1 MADTLAALAPNTA
14 VAHPQHGFGQ
24 VVADTGPTVV
34 VRFGAAI
41 HAVLRDE
48 LTLARSLDLALG
60 DGAVD
65 DSSDGL
71 LRASAMA
78 IRSVN
83 DQWGVFSRSRVQ
95 LLPHQL
101 WVCHKVNRTWP
112 FRWLVADDVGL
123 GKTIEAGLVL
133 MPLIARAQI
142 RRLLVLAPA
151 KLVPQWQK
159 RMRQMFDIRLHMY
172 DRSIDTPAADF
183 WDTAQMV
190 VASIHTLRREVS
202 EGRAEGSRFLNAD
215 AWDAVVVDE
224 AHHLNADERMG
235 ETLSFQLLRAMEERR
250 RIGSLLLF
258 TGTPHR
264 GKDYGFFS
272 LLSLLDNKLFGPDK
286 DEDAQLAQL
295 PDFVIRNN
303 KATVTD
309 LKGEKLF
316 TPVTV
321 QSREYSFSEA
331 ERAFYETLSTF
342 IIDGRTYASTLDGRA
357 QSARM
362 LLLIALQ
369 KLAASSIAA
378 IRTAL
383 VRRRDKLAAVAEQA
397 RTPKLVASHI
407 SEDETLD
414 ERAEADENAWDKV
427 LAELME
433 GEVARLDELLELAEP
448 IVREQKIDRLVSLIE
463 DELPANEPVLLFTE
477 YKATQAMVVD
487 ALHARFGHGCCAFI
501 NGDDRLEDVALANG
515 KRGPRGWTRDAAAQA
530 FNSGDVR
537 FLVSTEAAG
546 EGIDL
551 QELCA
556 TLIHVDM
563 PWNPMRLHQRVG
575 RLSRYGQT
583 RPVQVF
589 ILRNPD
595 TVEARI
601 WDLLNAKLERI
612 QAALDVAMDERE
624 DISQLV
630 IGMTGASTFEALFAG
645 GQAHGRRGLDDWF
658 DRNAATIGGE
668 DLVDSVRTMLG
679 SVSRFDFAQVGRN
692 LPKVDLADLER
703 FLTLAMEANGRRIMR
718 RDDGL
723 EVLAPDAWAQADY
736 AIQDRYKG
744 LVFDRNAKLS
754 GKDAPV
760 RLVGVGH
767 ALFDRALLDSE
778 EREAYLAHCARL
790 DSPLLIASIAD
801 EVTGQG
807 HSIQRIVVGASHSTN
822 GEIHLLRDWELLQK
836 LNTLARSDLPD
847 TVMVDRETLAV
858 LRNELMHAIETNAG
872 NIAESMIRP
881 VVRGEMLL
889 LPEPGRQKPLLPTLI
904 DDPIEF

>member
-1 MADTLAALAPNTA
+1 MAESLAEMAPNTA
-14 VAHPQHGFGQ
+14 VAHSQHGFGQ
-24 VVADTGPTVV
+24 VVADTGTTVV
-34 VRFGAAI
+34 VRFGGAI
-41 HAVLRDE
+41 HAVLREE
-48 LTLARSLDLALG
+48 LSLARSLDLALR
-60 DGAVD
+60 DGTLD
-65 DSSDGL
+65 TSSDGL
-71 LRASAMA
+71 LRASALA

-159 RMRQMFDIRLHMY
+159 RMRQMFGIRLNMY
-172 DRSIDTPAADF
+172 DRSIDTPSADF

-202 EGRAEGSRFLNAD
+202 EGQKEGSRFLDAD

-235 ETLSFQLLRAMEERR
+235 ETLSFQLLRAMEDRR

-264 GKDYGFFS
+264 GKDFGFFS
-272 LLSLLDNKLFGPDK
+272 LLSLLDDKVFGPDK
-286 DEDAQLAQL
+286 DEDEQLAKL
-295 PDFVIRNN
+295 PDFMIRNN
-303 KATVTD
+303 KSTVTD
-309 LKGEKLF
+309 LKGVKLF

-321 QSREYSFSEA
+321 ESREYAFSDA
-331 ERAFYETLSTF
+331 ERAFYDTLSAF
-342 IIDGRTYASTLDGRA
+342 IMDGRAYASTLDGRA

-378 IRTAL
+378 IRSAL
-383 VRRRDKLAAVAEQA
+383 VRRRAKLAAVAELA
-397 RTPKLVASHI
+397 RAPKLVTLQYN
-407 SEDETLD
+407 EDETLD

-427 LAELME
+427 LAELMD

-448 IVREQKIDRLVSLIE
+448 IVREQKIDRLVELIE

-487 ALHARFGHGCCAFI
+487 ALHQRFGQGCCAFI
-501 NGDDRLEDVALANG
+501 NGDDRLDDVELASG
-515 KRGPRGWTRDAAAQA
+515 KRGPRSWTRDAAAQA
-530 FNSGDVR
+530 FNGGDVR

-551 QELCA
+551 QERCA

-630 IGMTGASTFEALFAG
+630 IGMSGASTFEALFAG
-645 GQAHGRRGLDDWF
+645 GQIHGRKGLDDWF
-658 DRNAATIGGE
+658 DRSAATIGGK

-679 SVSRFDFAQVGRN
+679 NVSRFDFAQVGRN
-692 LPKVDLADLER
+692 IPKVDLVDLER
-703 FLTLAMEANGRRIMR
+703 FLNLAMEANGRRVMR

-723 EVLAPDAWAQADY
+723 EVLAPDAWAEEDY
-736 AIQDRYKG
+736 AILDRYKG
-744 LVFDRNAKLS
+744 LIFDRSAKLS
-754 GKDAPV
+754 GKDAPI
-760 RLVGVGH
+760 RLMGVGH
-767 ALFDRALLDSE
+767 ALFDRALRDGE
-778 EREAYLAHCARL
+778 KREAYLAHCARL
-790 DSPLLIASIAD
+790 EAPLLIASIAD

-807 HSIQRIVVGASHSTN
+807 LSIQRIVVGAWYN
-822 GEIHLLRDWELLQK
+822 AQGELQLLRDWELLQK
-836 LNTLARSDLPD
+836 LNTLGRSDMANSVEIERSQLGA
-847 TVMVDRETLAV
+847 LCQQ
-858 LRNELMHAIETNAG
+858 LIGAIGAEASS
-872 NIAESMIRP
+872 IAESMVRP

-889 LPEPGRQKPLLPTLI
+889 LPEPQ
-904 DDPIEF
+904 

>member
-1 MADTLAALAPNTA
+1 MPDDLAELTPSTPVSHA
-14 VAHPQHGFGQ
+14 QHGFGH
-24 VVADTGPTVV
+24 VIADAGTTVV
-34 VRFGAAI
+34 VRFAEAI
-41 HAVLRDE
+41 HAVLREE
-48 LTLARSLDLALG
+48 LTLARSLELSLR
-60 DGAVD
+60 DGKID
-65 DSSDGL
+65 TSGDGL

-78 IRSVN
+78 IRSIN

-123 GKTIEAGLVL
+123 GKTIEAGLIL

-215 AWDAVVVDE
+215 AWDAVIVDE

-235 ETLSFQLLRAMEERR
+235 ETLSFQLLRTMEERR

-264 GKDYGFFS
+264 GKDFGFFS
-272 LLSLLDNKLFGPDK
+272 LLSLLDDKIFGPDK
-286 DEDAQLAQL
+286 DEDTQLAQL
-295 PDFVIRNN
+295 PDFMIRNN

-321 QSREYSFSEA
+321 ESREYSFSDS
-331 ERAFYETLSTF
+331 ERAFYDTLSAF
-342 IIDGRTYASTLDGRA
+342 IIDGRAYASTLDGRA

-378 IRTAL
+378 IRNAL
-383 VRRRDKLAAVAEQA
+383 IRRRDKLAIVAEQA
-397 RTPKLVASHI
+397 RAPKLILSR
-407 SEDETLD
+407 STEDETLD
-414 ERAEADENAWDKV
+414 ERAEADESAWEKV

-448 IVREQKIDRLVSLIE
+448 IVREQKVDRLVKLID
-463 DELPANEPVLLFTE
+463 DELPLDEPVLLFTE

-487 ALHARFGHGCCAFI
+487 ALHERFGHGCCAFI
-501 NGDDRLEDVALANG
+501 NGDDRLDDVALANG

-530 FNSGDVR
+530 FNEGDVR

-551 QELCA
+551 QDRCA
-556 TLIHVDM
+556 TLVHVDM

-612 QAALDVAMDERE
+612 QAALNVAMDERE

-630 IGMTGASTFEALFAG
+630 IGMTGASSFEALFAG
-645 GQAHGRRGLDDWF
+645 GQVHGRKGLDDWF
-658 DRNAATIGGE
+658 DRNSATIGGE

-692 LPKVDLADLER
+692 LPKVDLPDLER
-703 FLTLAMEANGRRIMR
+703 FFTLAMEANGRRVMR
-718 RDDGL
+718 REDGL
-723 EVLAPDAWAQADY
+723 EVLAPEAWAEADY

-744 LVFDRNAKLS
+744 LVFDRSAKLG

-767 ALFDRALLDSE
+767 ALFDRALRDGE
-778 EREAYLAHCARL
+778 ERDAYVAHCARL
-790 DSPLLIASIAD
+790 DTPFLVASVAD

-807 HSIQRIVVGASHSTN
+807 HSIQRIAVGAWKSSD
-822 GEIHLLRDWELLQK
+822 GQIHLLRDWEMLKKLNKLGRSDISKIPNIDQENLASLRKELLQSIK
-836 LNTLARSDLPD
+836 
-847 TVMVDRETLAV
+847 
-858 LRNELMHAIETNAG
+858 NEAG
-872 NIAESMIRP
+872 FIAESMIHP
-881 VVRGEMLL
+881 VVNDELFL
-889 LPEPGRQKPLLPTLI
+889 LPEP
-904 DDPIEF
+904 

>member
-1 MADTLAALAPNTA
+1 MPEALAELHPNTPVVHA
-14 VAHPQHGFGQ
+14 QHGFGQ
-24 VVADTGPTVV
+24 VVADAGATVV
-34 VRFGAAI
+34 VRFVGAI
-41 HAVLRDE
+41 HAVLREE
-48 LTLARSLDLALG
+48 LTLARSLELALC
-60 DGAVD
+60 DGTID
-65 DSSDGL
+65 PSGDGL

-78 IRSVN
+78 IRSIN

-190 VASIHTLRREVS
+190 VASVHTLRREVS

-264 GKDYGFFS
+264 GKDFGFFS
-272 LLSLLDNKLFGPDK
+272 LLSLLDDKIFGPDK

-295 PDFVIRNN
+295 PDFMIRNN

-321 QSREYSFSEA
+321 ESREYSFSEA
-331 ERAFYETLSTF
+331 ERAFYDTLSAF
-342 IIDGRTYASTLDGRA
+342 IIDGRAYASTLDGRA

-378 IRTAL
+378 IRSAL
-383 VRRRDKLAAVAEQA
+383 VRRRDKLATVAEQA
-397 RTPKLVASHI
+397 RAPKLVVPQSN
-407 SEDETLD
+407 EDETLD

-448 IVREQKIDRLVSLIE
+448 IVREQKVDRLVNLID
-463 DELPANEPVLLFTE
+463 DELPLNEPVLLFTE

-487 ALHARFGHGCCAFI
+487 ALHERFGHGCCAFI

-530 FNSGDVR
+530 FNGGDVR

-551 QELCA
+551 QDRCA

-630 IGMTGASTFEALFAG
+630 IGMTGASSFETLFAG
-645 GQAHGRRGLDDWF
+645 GQVHGRKGLDDWF

-692 LPKVDLADLER
+692 LPKVDLPDLER
-703 FLTLAMEANGRRIMR
+703 FLTLAMEVNGRRVMR
-718 RDDGL
+718 REDGL
-723 EVLAPDAWAQADY
+723 EVLAPEAWAEADY

-744 LVFDRNAKLS
+744 LVFDRSAKLG

-767 ALFDRALLDSE
+767 ALFDRALRDGA

-790 DSPLLIASIAD
+790 DTPLLIASIAD

-807 HSIQRIVVGASHSTN
+807 HSIQRIVVGAWQSSDGKMHV
-822 GEIHLLRDWELLQK
+822 LRDWELLQK
-836 LNTLARSDLPD
+836 LNALGRSDLPEPPG
-847 TVMVDRETLAV
+847 MDRETLDA
-858 LRNELMHAIETNAG
+858 LRQKLVCAIEAEAKF
-872 NIAESMIRP
+872 IAEAMVRP
-881 VVRGEMLL
+881 VVRGEILL
-889 LPEPGRQKPLLPTLI
+889 LPEA
-904 DDPIEF
+904 

>member
-1 MADTLAALAPNTA
+1 MPEALAELRPNTPVVHA
-14 VAHPQHGFGQ
+14 QHGFGQ
-24 VVADTGPTVV
+24 VVADAGATVV
-34 VRFGAAI
+34 VRFIGAI
-41 HAVLRDE
+41 HAVLREE
-48 LTLARSLDLALG
+48 LTLARSLELALY
-60 DGAVD
+60 DGTID
-65 DSSDGL
+65 PSGDGL

-264 GKDYGFFS
+264 GKDFGFFS
-272 LLSLLDNKLFGPDK
+272 LLSLLDDKIFGPDK

-295 PDFVIRNN
+295 PDFMIRNN

-321 QSREYSFSEA
+321 ESREYSFSDA
-331 ERAFYETLSTF
+331 ERAFYDTLSAF
-342 IIDGRTYASTLDGRA
+342 IIDGRAYASTLDGRA

-378 IRTAL
+378 IRSAL
-383 VRRRDKLAAVAEQA
+383 IRRRDKLAAVAEQA
-397 RTPKLVASHI
+397 RAPKLVVPQSN
-407 SEDETLD
+407 EDETLD
-414 ERAEADENAWDKV
+414 ERAEADENVWDKV

-433 GEVARLDELLELAEP
+433 GEVARLDELLELAKP
-448 IVREQKIDRLVSLIE
+448 IVREQKVDRLVNLID
-463 DELPANEPVLLFTE
+463 DELPLNEPVLLFTE

-487 ALHARFGHGCCAFI
+487 ALHERFGHGCCAFI
-501 NGDDRLEDVALANG
+501 TGDDRLDDVALANG

-530 FNSGDVR
+530 FNGGDVR

-551 QELCA
+551 QDRCA
-556 TLIHVDM
+556 TLIHGDM

-630 IGMTGASTFEALFAG
+630 IGMTGASSFEALFAG
-645 GQAHGRRGLDDWF
+645 GQVQGRKGLDDWF

-692 LPKVDLADLER
+692 LPKVDLPDLER
-703 FLTLAMEANGRRIMR
+703 FLTLAMEVNGRRVMR
-718 RDDGL
+718 REDGL
-723 EVLAPDAWAQADY
+723 EVLAPEAWAEADY

-744 LVFDRNAKLS
+744 LVFDRSAKLG

-760 RLVGVGH
+760 RLIGVGH
-767 ALFDRALLDSE
+767 ALFDRALRDGE

-790 DSPLLIASIAD
+790 DTPLLIASIAD

-807 HSIQRIVVGASHSTN
+807 HSIQRIVVGAWQSSDGIMHV
-822 GEIHLLRDWELLQK
+822 LRDWELLQK
-836 LNTLARSDLPD
+836 LNALGRSDLPEPPG
-847 TVMVDRETLAV
+847 VDRETLDA
-858 LRNELMHAIETNAG
+858 LREKLICALEAEASL
-872 NIAESMIRP
+872 IAEGMVRP
-881 VVRGEMLL
+881 VVRGEILL
-889 LPEPGRQKPLLPTLI
+889 LPEA
-904 DDPIEF
+904 

>member
-1 MADTLAALAPNTA
+1 MHDTSTTLIPDTT
-14 VAHPQHGFGQ
+14 VAHAQHGFGQ
-24 VVADTGPTVV
+24 VVADTGATVV
-34 VRFGAAI
+34 VRFGPAI
-41 HAVLRDE
+41 YAVLREE
-48 LTLARSLDLALG
+48 LTLGRSLDLALR
-60 DGAVD
+60 DGRVD
-65 DSSDGL
+65 ASGDGL
-71 LRASAMA
+71 LRATALA

-159 RMRQMFDIRLHMY
+159 RMRQMFGIRLQMY

-202 EGRAEGSRFLNAD
+202 EERAEGSRFLNAD
-215 AWDAVVVDE
+215 PWDAVVVDE

-235 ETLSFQLLRAMEERR
+235 ETLSFQLLRTMEVRR

-264 GKDYGFFS
+264 GKDFGFFS
-272 LLSLLDNKLFGPDK
+272 LLSLLDDQVFGPDK
-286 DEDAQLAQL
+286 DEKTQLAQL
-295 PDFVIRNN
+295 PDFMIRNN

-316 TPVTV
+316 TSVSV
-321 QSREYSFSEA
+321 ASREYNFSEA
-331 ERAFYETLSTF
+331 ERAFYDTLSAF
-342 IIDGRTYASTLDGRA
+342 IIDGRAYASTLDGRS

-383 VRRRDKLAAVAEQA
+383 LRRRKKLAAVAEQA
-397 RTPKLVASHI
+397 RTPKLVVPQAS
-407 SEDETLD
+407 EGETLD
-414 ERAEADENAWDKV
+414 ERAVADESAWGNV

-433 GEVARLDELLELAEP
+433 GEVARLDELLKLAEP
-448 IVREQKIDRLVSLIE
+448 IVREQKVDCLVSLI
-463 DELPANEPVLLFTE
+463 DRELPPDEPVLLFTE

-487 ALHARFGHGCCAFI
+487 ALHTRFGHGCCAFI
-501 NGDDRLEDVALANG
+501 NGDNRLEEVALASG
-515 KRGPRGWTRDAAAQA
+515 KRGPLGWTRDAAAQA
-530 FNSGDVR
+530 FNGGDVR

-551 QELCA
+551 QERCA

-612 QAALDVAMDERE
+612 QATLDVAMDERE

-630 IGMTGASTFEALFAG
+630 IGMTGASAFEALFAG
-645 GQAHGRRGLDDWF
+645 GQVQGRRGLDDWF

-703 FLTLAMEANGRRIMR
+703 FLTLAMEENGRRIMR

-723 EVLAPDAWAQADY
+723 EVLAPEGWAQADY

-744 LVFDRNAKLS
+744 LVFDRSAKLG
-754 GKDAPV
+754 GKDAPI

-767 ALFDRALLDSE
+767 VLFDRALRDGE
-778 EREAYLAHCARL
+778 EREAYLAQCAKL
-790 DSPLLIASIAD
+790 ETPLLIASIVD

-807 HSIQRIVVGASHSTN
+807 HSIQRIVVGAWRGTD

-836 LNTLARSDLPD
+836 LNTLGRSDQPEPVVADRATLNGLREELLRSIENEARAIAD
-847 TVMVDRETLAV
+847 SMV
-858 LRNELMHAIETNAG
+858 
-872 NIAESMIRP
+872 RP
-881 VVRGEMLL
+881 LVRGEMLL
-889 LPEPGRQKPLLPTLI
+889 LPES
-904 DDPIEF
+904 

>member
-1 MADTLAALAPNTA
+1 MPNALAELVPNTPVVHA
-14 VAHPQHGFGQ
+14 QHGFGQ
-24 VVADTGPTVV
+24 VVADAGATVV
-34 VRFGAAI
+34 VRFAAAI
-41 HAVLRDE
+41 HAVLREE
-48 LTLARSLDLALG
+48 LTRARSLELALR
-60 DGAVD
+60 DGTID
-65 DSSDGL
+65 GSGDGL

-78 IRSVN
+78 IRSIN

-101 WVCHKVNRTWP
+101 WVCHMVNRTWP

-190 VASIHTLRREVS
+190 VASVHTLRREVS

-224 AHHLNADERMG
+224 AHHLNADERLG

-264 GKDYGFFS
+264 GKDFGFFS
-272 LLSLLDNKLFGPDK
+272 LLSLLDDKIFGPDK
-286 DEDAQLAQL
+286 DEDAQLAKL
-295 PDFVIRNN
+295 PDFMIRNN

-321 QSREYSFSEA
+321 ESREYSFSDA
-331 ERAFYETLSTF
+331 ERVFYDTLSAF
-342 IIDGRTYASTLDGRA
+342 IIDGRAYASTLDGRA

-378 IRTAL
+378 IRSAL
-383 VRRRDKLAAVAEQA
+383 VRRRDKLATVAELA
-397 RTPKLVASHI
+397 RAPKLVVPQSN
-407 SEDETLD
+407 EDETLD
-414 ERAEADENAWDKV
+414 ERAEADEKAWDKV

-448 IVREQKIDRLVSLIE
+448 IVREQKVDRLVNLID
-463 DELPANEPVLLFTE
+463 DELPLNEPVLLFTE

-487 ALHARFGHGCCAFI
+487 ALHERFGHGCCAFI

-530 FNSGDVR
+530 FNGGDVR

-551 QELCA
+551 QDRCA

-630 IGMTGASTFEALFAG
+630 IGMTGASSFETLFSG
-645 GQAHGRRGLDDWF
+645 GQVHGRNGLDDWF

-692 LPKVDLADLER
+692 LPKVDLPDLER
-703 FLTLAMEANGRRIMR
+703 FLTLAMEANGRRVMR
-718 RDDGL
+718 REDGL
-723 EVLAPDAWAQADY
+723 EVLAPEAWAEADY

-744 LVFDRNAKLS
+744 LVFDRSAKLG

-767 ALFDRALLDSE
+767 ALFDRALRDGE

-801 EVTGQG
+801 QVTGQG
-807 HSIQRIVVGASHSTN
+807 HSIQRILVGAWQSSD

-836 LNTLARSDLPD
+836 LNALGRSDLPEPPGI
-847 TVMVDRETLAV
+847 DRETLNA
-858 LRNELMHAIETNAG
+858 LREKLICALEAEANI
-872 NIAESMIRP
+872 IAEAMVRP
-881 VVRGEMLL
+881 VVRGEILL
-889 LPEPGRQKPLLPTLI
+889 LPEA
-904 DDPIEF
+904 

>member
-1 MADTLAALAPNTA
+1 MPDVSPELVPNTPVVHA
-14 VAHPQHGFGQ
+14 QHGFGQ
-24 VVADTGPTVV
+24 VVADAGATVV
-34 VRFGAAI
+34 VRFAAAI
-41 HAVLRDE
+41 HAVLREE
-48 LTLARSLDLALG
+48 LTLARSLELALR
-60 DGAVD
+60 DGRID
-65 DSSDGL
+65 GSGDGL

-78 IRSVN
+78 IRSIN

-159 RMRQMFDIRLHMY
+159 RMRQMFDIRLQMY

-190 VASIHTLRREVS
+190 VASIHTLRRDVS
-202 EGRAEGSRFLNAD
+202 EGRIEGSRFLNAD

-235 ETLSFQLLRAMEERR
+235 ETLSFQLLRVMEERR

-264 GKDYGFFS
+264 GKDFGFFS
-272 LLSLLDNKLFGPDK
+272 LLSLLDGKIFGPDK
-286 DEDAQLAQL
+286 DQDAQMAKL
-295 PDFVIRNN
+295 PDFMIRNN

-321 QSREYSFSEA
+321 ESREYSFSDA
-331 ERAFYETLSTF
+331 ERAFYDTLSAF
-342 IIDGRTYASTLDGRA
+342 IIDGRAYASTLDGRA

-378 IRTAL
+378 IRNAL
-383 VRRRDKLAAVAEQA
+383 IRRRDKLAAVAEQA
-397 RTPKLVASHI
+397 RAPKLVVPQSN
-407 SEDETLD
+407 EDETLD
-414 ERAEADENAWDKV
+414 ERAAADESAWDKV

-448 IVREQKIDRLVSLIE
+448 IVREQKVDRLVNLI
-463 DELPANEPVLLFTE
+463 DDDLPLNEPVLLFTE

-487 ALHARFGHGCCAFI
+487 ALHERFGHGCCAFI
-501 NGDDRLEDVALANG
+501 NGDDRLDDVALANG

-530 FNSGDVR
+530 FNGGDVR

-551 QELCA
+551 QDRCA

-612 QAALDVAMDERE
+612 QATLDVAMDERE

-630 IGMTGASTFEALFAG
+630 IGMTGASSFEELFAR
-645 GQAHGRRGLDDWF
+645 GQVHGRKGLDDWF

-692 LPKVDLADLER
+692 LPKVDLPDLER
-703 FLTLAMEANGRRIMR
+703 FLTQVMEANGRRVMR
-718 RDDGL
+718 REDGL
-723 EVLAPDAWAQADY
+723 EVLVPEAWAEADY

-744 LVFDRNAKLS
+744 LVFDRSAKLG

-767 ALFDRALLDSE
+767 ALFDRALRDGE
-778 EREAYLAHCARL
+778 EREAYIAHCARL
-790 DSPLLIASIAD
+790 DTPLLIASIAD

-807 HSIQRIVVGASHSTN
+807 HSIQRIVAGAWQSSDGKMHV
-822 GEIHLLRDWELLQK
+822 LRDWELLQK
-836 LNTLARSDLPD
+836 LNALGRSDLPAPPCID
-847 TVMVDRETLAV
+847 QNKLDALREKLICA
-858 LRNELMHAIETNAG
+858 LETEANI
-872 NIAESMIRP
+872 IAEAMIRP
-881 VVRGEMLL
+881 VVRGEILL
-889 LPEPGRQKPLLPTLI
+889 LPEVCN
-904 DDPIEF
+904 

>member
-1 MADTLAALAPNTA
+1 MPESVSEMAPNTPVVHA
-14 VAHPQHGFGQ
+14 QHGFGQ
-24 VVADTGPTVV
+24 VIADAGTTVV
-34 VRFGAAI
+34 VRFAAAI
-41 HAVLRDE
+41 HAVLREE
-48 LTLARSLDLALG
+48 LTLARSLELALR
-60 DGAVD
+60 DGTIEE
-65 DSSDGL
+65 SGDGL
-71 LRASAMA
+71 LRASAMT
-78 IRSVN
+78 IRSIN

-159 RMRQMFDIRLHMY
+159 RMRQMFDIRLHIY

-202 EGRAEGSRFLNAD
+202 EGRVEGSRFLNAD

-235 ETLSFQLLRAMEERR
+235 ETLSFQLLRTMEERR

-264 GKDYGFFS
+264 GKDFGFFS
-272 LLSLLDNKLFGPDK
+272 LLSLLDDNIFGPDK
-286 DEDAQLAQL
+286 AKDEQLAHL
-295 PDFVIRNN
+295 PDFMIRNN

-309 LKGEKLF
+309 LKGKKLF

-321 QSREYSFSEA
+321 ESREYGFSDA
-331 ERAFYETLSTF
+331 ERSFYDTLSTF
-342 IIDGRTYASTLDGRA
+342 IIDGRAYASTLDGRA

-378 IRTAL
+378 IRNAL
-383 VRRRDKLAAVAEQA
+383 VRRRAKLAAVAEQA
-397 RTPKLVASHI
+397 RAPKLVVPQSI
-407 SEDETLD
+407 EDETLD
-414 ERAEADENAWDKV
+414 ERAEADENAWEKV
-427 LAELME
+427 LAELIE
-433 GEVARLDELLELAEP
+433 GEVARLDELLELAQP
-448 IVREQKIDRLVSLIE
+448 IVREQKIDRLVNLIAA
-463 DELPANEPVLLFTE
+463 ELPPNEPVLLFTE
-477 YKATQAMVVD
+477 YKATQAIVVD
-487 ALHARFGHGCCAFI
+487 ALHERFGHGCCAFI
-501 NGDDRLEDVALANG
+501 NGDDRLSDIALANG
-515 KRGPRGWTRDAAAQA
+515 KRGPRGWTRDAAAEA
-530 FNSGDVR
+530 FNGGEVR

-551 QELCA
+551 QERCA

-575 RLSRYGQT
+575 RLSRYGQM
-583 RPVQVF
+583 RPVRVF
-589 ILRNPD
+589 ILRNPN

-612 QAALDVAMDERE
+612 QAALDVAMDQRE

-630 IGMTGASTFEALFAG
+630 IGMTGATSFEALFAG
-645 GQAHGRRGLDDWF
+645 GQVHGREGLDDWF

-692 LPKVDLADLER
+692 IPKVDLPDLER
-703 FLTLAMEANGRRIMR
+703 FFTLAMEANGRRAMR
-718 RDDGL
+718 REDGL
-723 EVLAPDAWAQADY
+723 EVLAPETWAEADY

-744 LVFDRNAKLS
+744 LVFDRSAKLG

-760 RLVGVGH
+760 RLMGVGH
-767 ALFDRALLDSE
+767 ALFDRALRDGE
-778 EREAYLAHCARL
+778 EREAYVASCARL
-790 DSPLLIASIAD
+790 ETPFLVASIAD
-801 EVTGQG
+801 EVTGKG
-807 HSIQRIVVGASHSTN
+807 HSIQRIVVGAWRSSD
-822 GEIHLLRDWELLQK
+822 GQIHLLRDWEMLKK
-836 LNTLARSDLPD
+836 LNTLGRSDISKLPAVDLENLPD
-847 TVMVDRETLAV
+847 LRIELIQAI
-858 LRNELMHAIETNAG
+858 RNEAG
-872 NIAESMIRP
+872 LIAESMIRP
-881 VVRGEMLL
+881 VVRDELLL
-889 LPEPGRQKPLLPTLI
+889 LPER
-904 DDPIEF
+904 

>member
-1 MADTLAALAPNTA
+1 MPEALAEL
-14 VAHPQHGFGQ
+14 HPKTPVVHAQHGFGQ
-24 VVADTGPTVV
+24 VVADAGATVV
-34 VRFGAAI
+34 VRFTGAI
-41 HAVLRDE
+41 HAVLREE
-48 LTLARSLDLALG
+48 LTLARSLELALC
-60 DGAVD
+60 DGKIDPSD
-65 DSSDGL
+65 DAL

-78 IRSVN
+78 IRSIN

-190 VASIHTLRREVS
+190 VASVHTLRREVS

-264 GKDYGFFS
+264 GKDFGFFS
-272 LLSLLDNKLFGPDK
+272 LLSLLDDKIFGPDK
-286 DEDAQLAQL
+286 DEDAQLSQL
-295 PDFVIRNN
+295 PDFMIRNN

-321 QSREYSFSEA
+321 ESREYSFSDA
-331 ERAFYETLSTF
+331 ERAFYDTLSAF
-342 IIDGRTYASTLDGRA
+342 IIDGRAYASTLDGRA

-378 IRTAL
+378 IRSAL
-383 VRRRDKLAAVAEQA
+383 IRRRDKLAAVAEQA
-397 RTPKLVASHI
+397 RAPKLVVPQSN
-407 SEDETLD
+407 EDETLD

-448 IVREQKIDRLVSLIE
+448 IVREQKVDRLVNLID
-463 DELPANEPVLLFTE
+463 DELPLNEPVLLFTE

-487 ALHARFGHGCCAFI
+487 ALHERFGHGCCAFI
-501 NGDDRLEDVALANG
+501 NGDDRLDDVALANG

-530 FNSGDVR
+530 FNGGDVR

-551 QELCA
+551 QDRCA

-630 IGMTGASTFEALFAG
+630 IGMTGASSFEALFAG
-645 GQAHGRRGLDDWF
+645 GQVHGRKGLDDWF

-692 LPKVDLADLER
+692 LPKVDLPDLER
-703 FLTLAMEANGRRIMR
+703 FLTLAMEANGRRVMR
-718 RDDGL
+718 REDGL
-723 EVLAPDAWAQADY
+723 EVLAPEAWAEADY

-744 LVFDRNAKLS
+744 LVFDRSAKLG

-767 ALFDRALLDSE
+767 ALFDRALRDGE

-790 DSPLLIASIAD
+790 ETPLLIASIAD

-807 HSIQRIVVGASHSTN
+807 HSIQRILVGAWQSSD

-836 LNTLARSDLPD
+836 LNALGRSDLPEPPVIGWEPLD
-847 TVMVDRETLAV
+847 A
-858 LRNELMHAIETNAG
+858 LRKKLVCALEAEANI
-872 NIAESMIRP
+872 IAEAMIRP
-881 VVRGEMLL
+881 VVRGEILL
-889 LPEPGRQKPLLPTLI
+889 LPEA
-904 DDPIEF
+904 

>member
-1 MADTLAALAPNTA
+1 MPEALAELHPNTPVVHA
-14 VAHPQHGFGQ
+14 QHGFGQ
-24 VVADTGPTVV
+24 VVSDAGATVV
-34 VRFGAAI
+34 VRFTGAI
-41 HAVLRDE
+41 HAVLREE
-48 LTLARSLDLALG
+48 LTLARSLELALC
-60 DGAVD
+60 DGKID
-65 DSSDGL
+65 PSGDGL

-78 IRSVN
+78 IRSIN

-133 MPLIARAQI
+133 TPLIARAQI

-202 EGRAEGSRFLNAD
+202 ESRAEGSRFLNAD

-264 GKDYGFFS
+264 GKDFGFFS
-272 LLSLLDNKLFGPDK
+272 LLSLLDDKIFGPDK

-295 PDFVIRNN
+295 PDFMIRNN

-321 QSREYSFSEA
+321 ESREYSFNDA
-331 ERAFYETLSTF
+331 ERAFYDTLSAF
-342 IIDGRTYASTLDGRA
+342 IIDGRAYASTLDGRA

-378 IRTAL
+378 IRSAL
-383 VRRRDKLAAVAEQA
+383 IRRRNKLAAVAEQA
-397 RTPKLVASHI
+397 RAPKLVVPQSN
-407 SEDETLD
+407 EDETLD

-448 IVREQKIDRLVSLIE
+448 IVRENKVDRLVNLID
-463 DELPANEPVLLFTE
+463 DEVPVNEPVLLFTE

-487 ALHARFGHGCCAFI
+487 ALHERFGHGCCAFI

-530 FNSGDVR
+530 FNGGDVR

-551 QELCA
+551 QDRCA

-630 IGMTGASTFEALFAG
+630 IGMTGASSFEALFAG
-645 GQAHGRRGLDDWF
+645 AQVHGRKGLDGWF
-658 DRNAATIGGE
+658 DSNAATIGGE
-668 DLVDSVRTMLG
+668 DLIDSVRTMLG

-692 LPKVDLADLER
+692 LPKVDLPDLER
-703 FLTLAMEANGRRIMR
+703 FLTLAMEANGRRVMR
-718 RDDGL
+718 REDGL
-723 EVLAPDAWAQADY
+723 EVLAPEAWAEADY

-744 LVFDRNAKLS
+744 LVFDRSAKLG

-767 ALFDRALLDSE
+767 ALFDRALRDGE

-790 DSPLLIASIAD
+790 ETPLLIASIAD

-807 HSIQRIVVGASHSTN
+807 HSIQRILVGAWQSSD

-836 LNTLARSDLPD
+836 LNTLGRSDLPEPPRIS
-847 TVMVDRETLAV
+847 REPLDA
-858 LRNELMHAIETNAG
+858 LRKKLVCALEAEAKI
-872 NIAESMIRP
+872 IAEAMVRP
-881 VVRGEMLL
+881 IVRGEILL
-889 LPEPGRQKPLLPTLI
+889 LPEA
-904 DDPIEF
+904 

>member
-1 MADTLAALAPNTA
+1 MPDTIGPLPAETP
-14 VAHPQHGFGQ
+14 VAHPQHGTGQ
-24 VVADTGPTVV
+24 VVADTGATVV

-41 HAVLRDE
+41 HAVLREE
-48 LTLARSLDLALG
+48 LTLARSLDLALR
-60 DGAVD
+60 DRAID

-71 LRASAMA
+71 LHASAMA

-159 RMRQMFDIRLHMY
+159 RMRQMFGIRLQMY
-172 DRSIDTPAADF
+172 DRSVDTPAADF

-190 VASIHTLRREVS
+190 VASIHTLRREVT
-202 EGRAEGSRFLNAD
+202 EGRVEGSRFLEAD

-235 ETLSFQLLRAMEERR
+235 ETLSFQLLRTMEERR

-264 GKDYGFFS
+264 GKDFGFYS
-272 LLSLLDNKLFGPDK
+272 LLSLLDETVFGPEK
-286 DEDAQLAQL
+286 DEQAQLARL
-295 PDFVIRNN
+295 PEFMIRNN

-321 QSREYSFSEA
+321 ESREYSFNEA
-331 ERAFYETLSTF
+331 ERAFYDTLSAF
-342 IIDGRTYASTLDGRA
+342 IIDGRAYASTLDGRA
-357 QSARM
+357 QQARM

-378 IRTAL
+378 IRNAL

-397 RTPKLVASHI
+397 RAPRLVVPIAND
-407 SEDETLD
+407 DETLD

-427 LAELME
+427 LAELMD
-433 GEVARLDELLELAEP
+433 GEVARIDELLELAKP
-448 IVREQKIDRLVSLIE
+448 IVREQKIDRLVDLI
-463 DELPANEPVLLFTE
+463 DGELPPNEPVLLFTE

-501 NGDDRLEDVALANG
+501 NGDDRLQDVALANG

-551 QELCA
+551 QERCA

-630 IGMTGASTFEALFAG
+630 VGMAGASTFEALFAG
-645 GQAHGRRGLDDWF
+645 GQANGRKGLDDWF

-692 LPKVDLADLER
+692 LPKVDLPDLER
-703 FLTLAMEANGRRIMR
+703 FLTLVMEANGRRIMR

-723 EVLAPDAWAQADY
+723 ELLSPEPWAQADY

-744 LVFDRNAKLS
+744 LIFDRNAKLS

-767 ALFDRALLDSE
+767 VLFDRALRDGE
-778 EREAYLAHCARL
+778 ERQAYLAHCARL
-790 DSPLLIASIAD
+790 EAPLLVARIAD

-807 HSIQRIVVGASHSTN
+807 HSIQRIVVGAWRGSD
-822 GEIHLLRDWELLQK
+822 GEVHLLRDWELLLK
-836 LNTLARSDLPD
+836 LNTIGRSDLVKP
-847 TVMVDRETLAV
+847 VAVDREALGALRDDLLRAV
-858 LRNELMHAIETNAG
+858 EAEART
-872 NIAESMIRP
+872 IAEAMIRP
-881 VVRGEMLL
+881 KVHAEMLL
-889 LPEPGRQKPLLPTLI
+889 LPEP
-904 DDPIEF
+904 

>member
-1 MADTLAALAPNTA
+1 MRDASLTFAPETA
-14 VAHPQHGFGQ
+14 VAHAQHGSGE
-24 VVADTGPTVV
+24 VVADSGATVV

-41 HAVLRDE
+41 HAVLRNE
-48 LTLARSLDLALG
+48 LTLARSLNLALR

-65 DSSDGL
+65 ASSDGL
-71 LRASAMA
+71 LRASALA

-159 RMRQMFDIRLHMY
+159 RMRQMFGIRLHMY
-172 DRSIDTPAADF
+172 DRSVDTPAADF

-190 VASIHTLRREVS
+190 VASVHTLRREVA

-235 ETLSFQLLRAMEERR
+235 ETLSFQLLRTMEDRR

-264 GKDYGFFS
+264 GKDFGFFS
-272 LLSLLDNKLFGPDK
+272 LLSLLDERVFGPDK
-286 DEDAQLAQL
+286 DEEAQLARL
-295 PDFVIRNN
+295 PEFMIRNN

-309 LKGEKLF
+309 LKGVKLF

-321 QSREYSFSEA
+321 ESREYSFSEA
-331 ERAFYETLSTF
+331 ERAFYDTLSAF
-342 IIDGRTYASTLDGRA
+342 IIDGRAYASTLDGRA
-357 QSARM
+357 QTARM

-378 IRTAL
+378 IRSAL

-397 RTPKLVASHI
+397 RAPKQAAQQTN
-407 SEDETLD
+407 EDETLD
-414 ERAEADENAWDKV
+414 ERAEADENAWNKV
-427 LAELME
+427 LAELMD
-433 GEVARLDELLELAEP
+433 GEVARIDELLELAGP
-448 IVREQKIDRLVSLIE
+448 IVRERKVDRLVSLID
-463 DELPANEPVLLFTE
+463 DELPPNEPVLLFTE

-501 NGDDRLEDVALANG
+501 NGDDRLEDVALAND
-515 KRGPRGWTRDAAAQA
+515 KRGPCGWTRDAAAQA
-530 FNSGDVR
+530 FNNGDVR

-551 QELCA
+551 QERCA

-583 RPVQVF
+583 RPVQVY

-630 IGMTGASTFEALFAG
+630 VGMSGASTFESLFAE
-645 GQAHGRRGLDDWF
+645 GQMHGRKGLDDWF

-692 LPKVDLADLER
+692 IPKVDLADLER
-703 FLTLAMEANGRRIMR
+703 FLTLSMEANGRRIMK
-718 RDDGL
+718 RDNGL
-723 EVLAPDAWAQADY
+723 EVLAPEAWAQTDY

-744 LVFDRNAKLS
+744 LVFDRNAKFG

-767 ALFDRALLDSE
+767 VLFDRALRDGE
-778 EREAYLAHCARL
+778 EREAHLAHCSRL
-790 DSPLLIASIAD
+790 EAPLLIASIAD

-807 HSIQRIVVGASHSTN
+807 HSIQRIVVGAWHSADGKT
-822 GEIHLLRDWELLQK
+822 HLLRDWELLQK
-836 LNTLARSDLPD
+836 LNTLGRSDLPESA
-847 TVMVDRETLAV
+847 MVDRETLGSLREV
-858 LRNELMHAIETNAG
+858 LIRAIETDAES
-872 NIAESMIRP
+872 IAESMIRP
-881 VVRGEMLL
+881 VVRGEILL
-889 LPEPGRQKPLLPTLI
+889 LPEPLRLEP
-904 DDPIEF
+904 FA

>member
-1 MADTLAALAPNTA
+1 MPEALAELRPNTPVVHA
-14 VAHPQHGFGQ
+14 QHGFVQ
-24 VVADTGPTVV
+24 VVADAGATVV
-34 VRFGAAI
+34 VRFIGAI
-41 HAVLRDE
+41 HAVLREE
-48 LTLARSLDLALG
+48 LTLARSLELALY
-60 DGAVD
+60 DGTID
-65 DSSDGL
+65 PSGDGL

-264 GKDYGFFS
+264 GKDFGFFS
-272 LLSLLDNKLFGPDK
+272 LLSLLDDKIFGPDK

-295 PDFVIRNN
+295 PDFMIRNN

-321 QSREYSFSEA
+321 ESREYSFSDA
-331 ERAFYETLSTF
+331 ERAFYDTLSAF
-342 IIDGRTYASTLDGRA
+342 IIDGRAYASTLDGRA

-378 IRTAL
+378 IRSAL
-383 VRRRDKLAAVAEQA
+383 IRRRDKLAAVAEQA
-397 RTPKLVASHI
+397 RAPKLVVPQSN
-407 SEDETLD
+407 EDETLD

-433 GEVARLDELLELAEP
+433 GEVARLDELLELAKP
-448 IVREQKIDRLVSLIE
+448 IVREQKVDRLVNLID
-463 DELPANEPVLLFTE
+463 DELPLNEPVLLFTE

-487 ALHARFGHGCCAFI
+487 ALHERFGHGCCAFI
-501 NGDDRLEDVALANG
+501 NGDDRLDDVALANG

-530 FNSGDVR
+530 FNGGDVR

-551 QELCA
+551 QDRCA

-630 IGMTGASTFEALFAG
+630 IGMTGASSFEALFAG
-645 GQAHGRRGLDDWF
+645 GQVHGRKGLDDWF

-692 LPKVDLADLER
+692 LPKVDLPDLER
-703 FLTLAMEANGRRIMR
+703 FLTLAMEVNGRRVMR
-718 RDDGL
+718 REDGL
-723 EVLAPDAWAQADY
+723 EVLAPEAWAEADY

-744 LVFDRNAKLS
+744 LVFDRSAKLG

-767 ALFDRALLDSE
+767 ALFDRALRDGE

-790 DSPLLIASIAD
+790 DTPLLIASIAD

-807 HSIQRIVVGASHSTN
+807 HSIQRIVVGAWQSSDGIMHV
-822 GEIHLLRDWELLQK
+822 LRDWELLQK
-836 LNTLARSDLPD
+836 LNALGRSDLPEPPGIDRD
-847 TVMVDRETLAV
+847 TLDALREKLICALEAEART
-858 LRNELMHAIETNAG
+858 
-872 NIAESMIRP
+872 IAEAMVRP
-881 VVRGEMLL
+881 VVRGEILL
-889 LPEPGRQKPLLPTLI
+889 LPEA
-904 DDPIEF
+904 

>member
-1 MADTLAALAPNTA
+1 MPEALAELRPNTPVVHA
-14 VAHPQHGFGQ
+14 QHGFGQ
-24 VVADTGPTVV
+24 VVADAGATVV
-34 VRFGAAI
+34 VRFIGAI
-41 HAVLRDE
+41 HAVLREE
-48 LTLARSLDLALG
+48 LTLARSLELALY
-60 DGAVD
+60 DGTID
-65 DSSDGL
+65 PSGDGL

-264 GKDYGFFS
+264 GKDFGFFS
-272 LLSLLDNKLFGPDK
+272 LLSLLDDKIFGPDK

-295 PDFVIRNN
+295 PDFMIRNN

-321 QSREYSFSEA
+321 ESREYSFSDA
-331 ERAFYETLSTF
+331 ERAFYDTLSAF
-342 IIDGRTYASTLDGRA
+342 IIDGRAYASTLDGRA

-378 IRTAL
+378 IRSAL
-383 VRRRDKLAAVAEQA
+383 IRRRDKLAAVAEQA
-397 RTPKLVASHI
+397 RAPKLVVPQSN
-407 SEDETLD
+407 EDETLD
-414 ERAEADENAWDKV
+414 ERAEADENVWDKV

-433 GEVARLDELLELAEP
+433 GEVARLDELLELAKP
-448 IVREQKIDRLVSLIE
+448 IVREQKVDRLVNLID
-463 DELPANEPVLLFTE
+463 DELPLNEPVLLFTE

-487 ALHARFGHGCCAFI
+487 ALHERFGHGCCAFI
-501 NGDDRLEDVALANG
+501 NGDDRLDDVALANG

-530 FNSGDVR
+530 FNGGDVR

-551 QELCA
+551 QDRCA

-630 IGMTGASTFEALFAG
+630 IGMTGASSFEALFAG
-645 GQAHGRRGLDDWF
+645 GQVQGRKGLDDWF

-692 LPKVDLADLER
+692 LPKVDLPDLER
-703 FLTLAMEANGRRIMR
+703 FLTLAMEVNGRRVMR
-718 RDDGL
+718 REDGL
-723 EVLAPDAWAQADY
+723 EVLAPEAWAEADY

-744 LVFDRNAKLS
+744 LVFDRSAKLG

-760 RLVGVGH
+760 RLIGVGH
-767 ALFDRALLDSE
+767 ALFDRALRDGE

-790 DSPLLIASIAD
+790 DTPLLIASIAD

-807 HSIQRIVVGASHSTN
+807 HSIQRIVVGAWQSSDGIMHV
-822 GEIHLLRDWELLQK
+822 LRDWELLQK
-836 LNTLARSDLPD
+836 LNALGRSDLPEPPG
-847 TVMVDRETLAV
+847 VDRETLDA
-858 LRNELMHAIETNAG
+858 LREKLICALEAEASL
-872 NIAESMIRP
+872 IAEGMVRP
-881 VVRGEMLL
+881 VVRGEILL
-889 LPEPGRQKPLLPTLI
+889 LPEA
-904 DDPIEF
+904 

>member
-1 MADTLAALAPNTA
+1 MPEALAELRPNTPVVHA
-14 VAHPQHGFGQ
+14 QHGFGQ
-24 VVADTGPTVV
+24 VVADAGATVV
-34 VRFGAAI
+34 VRFIGAI
-41 HAVLRDE
+41 HAVLREE
-48 LTLARSLDLALG
+48 LTLARSLELALY
-60 DGAVD
+60 DGTID
-65 DSSDGL
+65 PSGDGL

-264 GKDYGFFS
+264 GKDFGFFS
-272 LLSLLDNKLFGPDK
+272 LLSLLDDKIFGPNK

-295 PDFVIRNN
+295 PDFMIRNN

-321 QSREYSFSEA
+321 ESREYSFSDA
-331 ERAFYETLSTF
+331 ERAFYDTLSAF
-342 IIDGRTYASTLDGRA
+342 IIDGRAYASTLDGRA

-378 IRTAL
+378 IRSAL
-383 VRRRDKLAAVAEQA
+383 IRRRDKLAAVAEQA
-397 RTPKLVASHI
+397 RAPKLVVPQSN
-407 SEDETLD
+407 EDETLD
-414 ERAEADENAWDKV
+414 ERAEADENVWDKV

-433 GEVARLDELLELAEP
+433 GEVARLDELLELAKP
-448 IVREQKIDRLVSLIE
+448 IVREQKVDRLVNLID
-463 DELPANEPVLLFTE
+463 DELPLNEPVLLFTE

-487 ALHARFGHGCCAFI
+487 ALHERFGHGCCAFI
-501 NGDDRLEDVALANG
+501 NGDDRLDDVALANG

-530 FNSGDVR
+530 FNGGDVR

-551 QELCA
+551 QDRCA

-630 IGMTGASTFEALFAG
+630 IGMTGASSFEALFAG
-645 GQAHGRRGLDDWF
+645 GQVHGRKGLDDWF

-692 LPKVDLADLER
+692 LPKVDLPDLER
-703 FLTLAMEANGRRIMR
+703 FLTLAMEVNGRRVMR
-718 RDDGL
+718 REDGL
-723 EVLAPDAWAQADY
+723 EVLAPEAWAEADY

-744 LVFDRNAKLS
+744 LVFDRSAKLG

-760 RLVGVGH
+760 RLIGVGH
-767 ALFDRALLDSE
+767 ALFDRALRDGE

-790 DSPLLIASIAD
+790 DTPLLIASIAD

-807 HSIQRIVVGASHSTN
+807 HSIQRIVVGAWQSSDGIMHV
-822 GEIHLLRDWELLQK
+822 LRDWELLQK
-836 LNTLARSDLPD
+836 LNALGRSDLPEPPG
-847 TVMVDRETLAV
+847 VDRETLDA
-858 LRNELMHAIETNAG
+858 LREKLICALEAEASL
-872 NIAESMIRP
+872 IAEGMVRP
-881 VVRGEMLL
+881 VVLGEILL
-889 LPEPGRQKPLLPTLI
+889 LPEA
-904 DDPIEF
+904 

>member
-1 MADTLAALAPNTA
+1 MPEALAELHPNTPVVHA
-14 VAHPQHGFGQ
+14 QHGFGQ
-24 VVADTGPTVV
+24 VVADAGATVV
-34 VRFGAAI
+34 VRFTGAI
-41 HAVLRDE
+41 HAVLREE
-48 LTLARSLDLALG
+48 LTLARSLELALCDGKIDPSG
-60 DGAVD
+60 DA
-65 DSSDGL
+65 L

-78 IRSVN
+78 IRSIN

-190 VASIHTLRREVS
+190 VASVHTLRREVS

-264 GKDYGFFS
+264 GKDFGFFS
-272 LLSLLDNKLFGPDK
+272 LLSLLDDKIFGPDK
-286 DEDAQLAQL
+286 DEDAQLSQL
-295 PDFVIRNN
+295 PDFMIRNN

-321 QSREYSFSEA
+321 ESREYSFSDA
-331 ERAFYETLSTF
+331 ERAFYDTLSAF
-342 IIDGRTYASTLDGRA
+342 IIDGRAYASTLDGRA

-378 IRTAL
+378 IRSAL
-383 VRRRDKLAAVAEQA
+383 IRRRDKLAAVAEQA
-397 RTPKLVASHI
+397 RAPKLVVPQSN
-407 SEDETLD
+407 EDETLD

-433 GEVARLDELLELAEP
+433 GEVTRLDELLELAEP
-448 IVREQKIDRLVSLIE
+448 IVREQKVDRLVNLID
-463 DELPANEPVLLFTE
+463 DELPRNEPVLLFTE

-487 ALHARFGHGCCAFI
+487 ALHERFGHGCCAFI
-501 NGDDRLEDVALANG
+501 NGDDRLDDVALANG
-515 KRGPRGWTRDAAAQA
+515 KRGPRGWTRDSAAQA
-530 FNSGDVR
+530 FNGGDVR

-551 QELCA
+551 QDRCA

-630 IGMTGASTFEALFAG
+630 IGMTGASSFEALFAG
-645 GQAHGRRGLDDWF
+645 GQVHGRKGLDDWF

-692 LPKVDLADLER
+692 LPKVDLPDLER
-703 FLTLAMEANGRRIMR
+703 FLTLAMEANGRRVMR
-718 RDDGL
+718 REDGL
-723 EVLAPDAWAQADY
+723 EVLAPEAWAEADY

-744 LVFDRNAKLS
+744 LVFDRNAKL
-754 GKDAPV
+754 GGRDAPV

-767 ALFDRALLDSE
+767 ALFDRALRDGE

-790 DSPLLIASIAD
+790 ETPLLIASIAD

-807 HSIQRIVVGASHSTN
+807 HSIQRILVGAWQSSD

-836 LNTLARSDLPD
+836 LNALGRSDLPEPPVIGWEPLD
-847 TVMVDRETLAV
+847 A
-858 LRNELMHAIETNAG
+858 LRNKLVCALEAEANI
-872 NIAESMIRP
+872 IAEAMIRP
-881 VVRGEMLL
+881 VVRGEILL
-889 LPEPGRQKPLLPTLI
+889 LPEA
-904 DDPIEF
+904 

>member
-1 MADTLAALAPNTA
+1 MTDILPELQPNTP
-14 VAHPQHGFGQ
+14 VAHAQHGFGQ
-24 VVADTGPTVV
+24 VVADAGATVV
-34 VRFGAAI
+34 VRFAGVI
-41 HAVLRDE
+41 HAVLREE
-48 LTLARSLDLALG
+48 LTLARSLPLAI
-60 DGAVD
+60 
-65 DSSDGL
+65 SSGIFDASGDGL
-71 LRASAMA
+71 LRASALA
-78 IRSVN
+78 IRSIN

-101 WVCHKVNRTWP
+101 WVCHKVNRSWP

-133 MPLIARAQI
+133 MPLIARAKI

-159 RMRQMFDIRLHMY
+159 RMRQMFDIRLSIY
-172 DRSIDTPAADF
+172 DRSIDTPSADF

-190 VASIHTLRREVS
+190 VGSIHTLRREVA
-202 EGRAEGSRFLNAD
+202 EGQKEGSRFLDAD
-215 AWDAVVVDE
+215 PWDAVVVDE

-235 ETLSFQLLRAMEERR
+235 ETLSFQLLKAMEERR

-258 TGTPHR
+258 SGTPHR
-264 GKDYGFFS
+264 GKDFGFFS
-272 LLSLLDNKLFGPDK
+272 LLSLLDDKVFGPDK
-286 DEDAQLAQL
+286 DEADQLARL
-295 PDFVIRNN
+295 PDFMIRNN
-303 KATVTD
+303 KSTVTD

-321 QSREYSFSEA
+321 ESREYSFSDA
-331 ERAFYETLSTF
+331 ERAFYDTLSAF
-342 IIDGRTYASTLDGRA
+342 IIDGRAYASTLDGRA

-378 IRTAL
+378 IRSAL
-383 VRRRDKLAAVAEQA
+383 LRRRDKLAAVAEQA
-397 RTPKLVASHI
+397 RAAKPIAQQYG
-407 SEDETLD
+407 DGETLD

-427 LAELME
+427 LAELMD

-448 IVREQKIDRLVSLIE
+448 IAREQKIDRMVSLIGE
-463 DELPANEPVLLFTE
+463 ELPANEPVLLFTE

-487 ALHARFGHGCCAFI
+487 ALHERFGHGCCAFI
-501 NGDDRLEDVALANG
+501 NGEDRLEAITLPNG
-515 KRGPRGWTRDAAAQA
+515 SRGPRGWTRDAAAQA
-530 FNSGDVR
+530 FNSGEVR

-551 QELCA
+551 QERCA

-583 RPVQVF
+583 RPVQVY

-630 IGMTGASTFEALFAG
+630 IGLSGPGTFEAIFAE
-645 GQAHGRRGLDDWF
+645 GQLHGRKGLDAWF
-658 DRNAATIGGE
+658 DRNSATIGGQ
-668 DLVDSVRTMLG
+668 DIVDSVRDMLG
-679 SVSRFDFAQVGRN
+679 NVSRFDFAQVGRN
-692 LPKVDLADLER
+692 IPKVDLVDLER
-703 FLTLAMEANGRRIMR
+703 FFTVAMEVNGRRPMR
-718 RDDGL
+718 REDGL
-723 EVLAPDAWAQADY
+723 EVLAPEAWAQEDY

-744 LVFDRNAKLS
+744 LIFDRSAKLG
-754 GKDAPV
+754 GKDAPI
-760 RLVGVGH
+760 RLMGIGH
-767 ALFDRALLDSE
+767 ALFDRALRDGE
-778 EREAYLAHCARL
+778 AREAYLAHCARL
-790 DSPLLIASIAD
+790 QSPLLIASIAD

-807 HSIQRIVVGASHSTN
+807 LSIQQIIVGATLDES
-822 GEIHLLRDWELLQK
+822 GKPQLLRDWELLQK
-836 LNTLARSDLPD
+836 LNTLGRSDLNAPVEFD
-847 TVMVDRETLAV
+847 RSGLESLTEKLLNAVTAEAVNVAEAMV
-858 LRNELMHAIETNAG
+858 
-872 NIAESMIRP
+872 RP
-881 VVRGEMLL
+881 VVRGELML
-889 LPEPGRQKPLLPTLI
+889 LPEVQ
-904 DDPIEF
+904 

>member
-1 MADTLAALAPNTA
+1 MPDTLAELGPNTP
-14 VAHPQHGFGQ
+14 VVHPQHGFGQ
-24 VVADTGPTVV
+24 VVADAGTTVV
-34 VRFGAAI
+34 VRFSAAI
-41 HAVLRDE
+41 HAVLRGE
-48 LTLARSLDLALG
+48 LELARSLELALREG
-60 DGAVD
+60 TLDA
-65 DSSDGL
+65 SSDGL
-71 LRASAMA
+71 LRASALA

-172 DRSIDTPAADF
+172 DRSVDTPAADF

-202 EGRAEGSRFLNAD
+202 EGRAEGSRFLDAD

-258 TGTPHR
+258 SGTPHR
-264 GKDYGFFS
+264 GKDFGFFS
-272 LLSLLDNKLFGPDK
+272 LLSLLDEKIFGPDK
-286 DEDAQLAQL
+286 DEATQLAQL
-295 PDFVIRNN
+295 PNFMIRNN
-303 KATVTD
+303 KALVTD

-316 TPVTV
+316 TPVRV
-321 QSREYSFSEA
+321 ESREYSFSDA
-331 ERAFYETLSTF
+331 ERAFYETLSAF
-342 IIDGRTYASTLDGRA
+342 IIDGRAYASTLDGRA

-378 IRTAL
+378 IRSAL

-397 RTPKLVASHI
+397 RAPKLAVVHSH
-407 SEDETLD
+407 EDETLD
-414 ERAEADENAWDKV
+414 ERAAADESAWDKV

-433 GEVARLDELLELAEP
+433 GEVARLNELLDLAEP
-448 IVREQKIDRLVSLIE
+448 IVREQKVERLVDLID
-463 DELPANEPVLLFTE
+463 DELPPNEPVLLFTE

-487 ALHARFGHGCCAFI
+487 ALHERFGHGCCAFI
-501 NGDDRLEDVALANG
+501 NGDDRLEDVALASG
-515 KRGPRGWTRDAAAQA
+515 RRGPRGWTRDAAAQA
-530 FNSGDVR
+530 FNGGDVR

-551 QELCA
+551 QERCA

-589 ILRNPD
+589 ILRNPE

-630 IGMTGASTFEALFAG
+630 IGMTGAGSFEAIFAD
-645 GQAHGRRGLDDWF
+645 GQVHGRKGLDAWF

-668 DLVDSVRTMLG
+668 DLVDTVRTMLG
-679 SVSRFDFAQVGRN
+679 SVSRFDFAEVGRN
-692 LPKVDLADLER
+692 LPKVDLPDLER
-703 FLTLAMEANGRRIMR
+703 FFTVALEANGRRVMR

-723 EVLAPDAWAQADY
+723 EVLAPEAWAEADY

-744 LVFDRNAKLS
+744 LIFDRSAKLA
-754 GKDAPV
+754 GRDAPI

-767 ALFDRALLDSE
+767 ALFDRALRDGE
-778 EREAYLAHCARL
+778 EREAYIAICARL
-790 DSPLLIASIAD
+790 ETPLLVASIAD

-807 HSIQRIVVGASHSTN
+807 HSIHRIVVGAWQSSD
-822 GEIHLLRDWELLQK
+822 GAVHLLRDWELLQR
-836 LNTLARSDLPD
+836 LNTIGRSDISGSSKTDLGALEPLLEQLI
-847 TVMVDRETLAV
+847 RGLEA
-858 LRNELMHAIETNAG
+858 EAS
-872 NIAESMIRP
+872 NIAEAMTQPI
-881 VVRGEMLL
+881 VRGELML
-889 LPEPGRQKPLLPTLI
+889 LPENWQT
-904 DDPIEF
+904 

>member
-1 MADTLAALAPNTA
+1 MPDTGEALAPNTV
-14 VAHPQHGFGQ
+14 VAHSLHGTGQ
-24 VVADTGPTVV
+24 VVADTGATVV

-41 HAVLRDE
+41 HAVLREE
-48 LTLARSLDLALG
+48 LTLARSLELALR
-60 DGAVD
+60 DGVVD

-159 RMRQMFDIRLHMY
+159 RMRQMFGIRLHIY
-172 DRSIDTPAADF
+172 DRSIDTPAVDF

-202 EGRAEGSRFLNAD
+202 EGRAEGSRFLDAD

-235 ETLSFQLLRAMEERR
+235 ETLSFQLLRAMEKRR

-264 GKDYGFFS
+264 GKDFGFYS
-272 LLSLLDNKLFGPDK
+272 LLSLLDDTVFGPDK
-286 DEDAQLAQL
+286 DEKAQLARL
-295 PDFVIRNN
+295 PEFMIRNN

-321 QSREYSFSEA
+321 ESREYSFSEA
-331 ERAFYETLSTF
+331 ERAFYDTLSEF
-342 IIDGRTYASTLDGRA
+342 IIDGRAYASTMDGRA
-357 QSARM
+357 QTARM

-378 IRTAL
+378 IRSAL
-383 VRRRDKLAAVAEQA
+383 VRRRDKLAAKAELA
-397 RTPKLVASHI
+397 RAPKLVVPTAN
-407 SEDETLD
+407 EDETLD
-414 ERAEADENAWDKV
+414 ERAEADESAWDKV
-427 LAELME
+427 LAELMD
-433 GEVARLDELLELAEP
+433 GEVARIDELLELAKP
-448 IVREQKIDRLVSLIE
+448 IVREQKINRLVDLI
-463 DELPANEPVLLFTE
+463 DGELPPNEPVLLFTE

-501 NGDDRLEDVALANG
+501 NGDDRLDDMALANG
-515 KRGPRGWTRDAAAQA
+515 KRGPKAWTRDDAADA

-551 QELCA
+551 QERCA

-601 WDLLNAKLERI
+601 WDLLNAKLARI

-630 IGMTGASTFEALFAG
+630 VGMAGASTFESLFAA
-645 GQAHGRRGLDDWF
+645 GQAHGRKGLDDWF

-668 DLVDSVRTMLG
+668 DVVDTVRDMLG

-703 FLTLAMEANGRRIMR
+703 FLTLSMEANGRRVMR

-723 EVLAPDAWAQADY
+723 ELLAPEAWAQSDY
-736 AIQDRYKG
+736 AIQERYKG
-744 LVFDRNAKLS
+744 LIFERNAKLG
-754 GKDAPV
+754 GKDAPI

-767 ALFDRALLDSE
+767 VLFDRALRDGE
-778 EREAYLAHCARL
+778 EREAHLSHCARL
-790 DSPLLIASIAD
+790 EAPLLIASIAD
-801 EVTGQG
+801 EVTGHG
-807 HSIQRIVVGASHSTN
+807 HSIQRIVVGAWHDAD
-822 GEIHLLRDWELLQK
+822 GKIHLLRDWELLQK
-836 LNTLARSDLPD
+836 LNTIGRSDLAKPS
-847 TVMVDRETLAV
+847 VVDKESLCA
-858 LRNELMHAIETNAG
+858 LRDDLLRAIENEAG
-872 NIAESMIRP
+872 TIAESMIRP
-881 VVRGEMLL
+881 MVRGEILL
-889 LPEPGRQKPLLPTLI
+889 LPEP
-904 DDPIEF
+904 

>member
-1 MADTLAALAPNTA
+1 MPDALAELVPNTPVVHA
-14 VAHPQHGFGQ
+14 QHGFGQ
-24 VVADTGPTVV
+24 VVADAGATVV
-34 VRFGAAI
+34 VRFAAAI
-41 HAVLRDE
+41 HAVLREE
-48 LTLARSLDLALG
+48 LTRARSLELALR
-60 DGAVD
+60 DGTID
-65 DSSDGL
+65 GSGDGL

-78 IRSVN
+78 IRSIN

-101 WVCHKVNRTWP
+101 WVCHMVNRTWP

-190 VASIHTLRREVS
+190 VASVHTLRREVS

-264 GKDYGFFS
+264 GKDFGFFS
-272 LLSLLDNKLFGPDK
+272 LLSLLDDKIFGPDK
-286 DEDAQLAQL
+286 DEDVQLAKL
-295 PDFVIRNN
+295 PDFMIRNN

-321 QSREYSFSEA
+321 ESREYSFSDA
-331 ERAFYETLSTF
+331 ERVFYDTLSAF
-342 IIDGRTYASTLDGRA
+342 IIDGRAYASTLDGRA

-378 IRTAL
+378 IRSAL
-383 VRRRDKLAAVAEQA
+383 VRRRDKLATVAEQA
-397 RTPKLVASHI
+397 RAPKLVVPQSN
-407 SEDETLD
+407 EDETLD
-414 ERAEADENAWDKV
+414 ERAEADEKAWDKV

-448 IVREQKIDRLVSLIE
+448 IVREQKVDRLVNLID
-463 DELPANEPVLLFTE
+463 DELPLNEPVLLFTE

-487 ALHARFGHGCCAFI
+487 ALHERFGHSCCAFI

-530 FNSGDVR
+530 FNGGDVR

-551 QELCA
+551 QDRCA

-630 IGMTGASTFEALFAG
+630 IGMTGASSFETLFSG
-645 GQAHGRRGLDDWF
+645 GQVHGRKGLDDWF

-692 LPKVDLADLER
+692 LPKVDLPDLER
-703 FLTLAMEANGRRIMR
+703 FLTLAMEANGRRVMR
-718 RDDGL
+718 REDGL
-723 EVLAPDAWAQADY
+723 EVLAPEAWAEADY

-744 LVFDRNAKLS
+744 LVFDRSAKLG

-767 ALFDRALLDSE
+767 ALFDRALRDGE

-801 EVTGQG
+801 QVTGQG
-807 HSIQRIVVGASHSTN
+807 HSIQRILVGAWQSSD

-836 LNTLARSDLPD
+836 LNALGRSDLPEPLGID
-847 TVMVDRETLAV
+847 QQTLNALREKLICA
-858 LRNELMHAIETNAG
+858 LEAEANI
-872 NIAESMIRP
+872 IAEAMVRP
-881 VVRGEMLL
+881 VVRGEILL
-889 LPEPGRQKPLLPTLI
+889 LPEA
-904 DDPIEF
+904 

>member
-1 MADTLAALAPNTA
+1 MPEALAELRPNTPVVHA
-14 VAHPQHGFGQ
+14 QHGFGQ
-24 VVADTGPTVV
+24 VVADAGTTVV
-34 VRFGAAI
+34 VRFIGAI
-41 HAVLRDE
+41 HAVLREE
-48 LTLARSLDLALG
+48 LTLARSLELALY
-60 DGAVD
+60 DGTID
-65 DSSDGL
+65 PSGDGL

-101 WVCHKVNRTWP
+101 WVCHKVNRTWL

-264 GKDYGFFS
+264 GKDFGFFS
-272 LLSLLDNKLFGPDK
+272 LLSLLDDKIFGPDK

-295 PDFVIRNN
+295 PDFMIRNN

-321 QSREYSFSEA
+321 ESREYSFSDA
-331 ERAFYETLSTF
+331 ERAFYDTLSAF
-342 IIDGRTYASTLDGRA
+342 IIDGRAYASTLDGRA

-378 IRTAL
+378 IRSAL
-383 VRRRDKLAAVAEQA
+383 IRRRDKLAAVAEQA
-397 RTPKLVASHI
+397 RAPKLVVPQSN
-407 SEDETLD
+407 EDETLD

-433 GEVARLDELLELAEP
+433 GEVARLDELLELAKP
-448 IVREQKIDRLVSLIE
+448 IVREQKVDRLVNLID
-463 DELPANEPVLLFTE
+463 DELPLNEPVLLFTE

-487 ALHARFGHGCCAFI
+487 ALHERFGHGCCAFI
-501 NGDDRLEDVALANG
+501 NGDDRLDDVALANG

-530 FNSGDVR
+530 FNGGDVR

-551 QELCA
+551 QDRCA

-630 IGMTGASTFEALFAG
+630 IGMTGASSFEALFAG
-645 GQAHGRRGLDDWF
+645 GQVHGRKGLDDWF

-692 LPKVDLADLER
+692 LPKVDLPDLER
-703 FLTLAMEANGRRIMR
+703 FLTLAMEVNGRRVMR
-718 RDDGL
+718 REDGL
-723 EVLAPDAWAQADY
+723 EVLAPEAWAEADY

-744 LVFDRNAKLS
+744 LVFDRSAKLG

-760 RLVGVGH
+760 RLIGVGH
-767 ALFDRALLDSE
+767 ALFDRALRDGE
-778 EREAYLAHCARL
+778 QREAYLAHCARL
-790 DSPLLIASIAD
+790 DTPLLIASIAD

-807 HSIQRIVVGASHSTN
+807 HSIQRIVVGAWQSSDGIMHV
-822 GEIHLLRDWELLQK
+822 LRDWELLQK
-836 LNTLARSDLPD
+836 LNALGRSDLPEPPG
-847 TVMVDRETLAV
+847 VDRETLDA
-858 LRNELMHAIETNAG
+858 LREKLICALEAEASI
-872 NIAESMIRP
+872 IAEAMARP
-881 VVRGEMLL
+881 VVRGEILL
-889 LPEPGRQKPLLPTLI
+889 LPEA
-904 DDPIEF
+904 

>member
-1 MADTLAALAPNTA
+1 MPEALAELHPNTPVVHA
-14 VAHPQHGFGQ
+14 QHGFGQ
-24 VVADTGPTVV
+24 VVADAGATVV
-34 VRFGAAI
+34 VRFTGAI
-41 HAVLRDE
+41 HAVLREE
-48 LTLARSLDLALG
+48 LTLARSLELALC
-60 DGAVD
+60 DGKID
-65 DSSDGL
+65 PSGDGL

-78 IRSVN
+78 IRSIN

-123 GKTIEAGLVL
+123 GKTVEAGLVL

-235 ETLSFQLLRAMEERR
+235 ETLSFQLLRTMEERR

-264 GKDYGFFS
+264 GKDFGFFS
-272 LLSLLDNKLFGPDK
+272 LLSLLDEKIFGPDK
-286 DEDAQLAQL
+286 NEDAQLAQL
-295 PDFVIRNN
+295 PDFMIRNN

-321 QSREYSFSEA
+321 ESREYSFNDA
-331 ERAFYETLSTF
+331 ERAFYDTLSAF
-342 IIDGRTYASTLDGRA
+342 IIDGRAYASTLDGRA

-378 IRTAL
+378 IRSAL
-383 VRRRDKLAAVAEQA
+383 IRRRDKLAAVAEQA
-397 RTPKLVASHI
+397 RAPKLVVPQSN
-407 SEDETLD
+407 EDETLD

-448 IVREQKIDRLVSLIE
+448 IVRENKVDRLVNLID
-463 DELPANEPVLLFTE
+463 DELPVNEPVLLFTE

-487 ALHARFGHGCCAFI
+487 ALHERFGHGCCAFI

-530 FNSGDVR
+530 FNGGDVR

-551 QELCA
+551 QDRCA
-556 TLIHVDM
+556 TLIHVDL

-630 IGMTGASTFEALFAG
+630 IGMTGASSFEALFAG
-645 GQAHGRRGLDDWF
+645 GQVHGRKGLDDWF

-668 DLVDSVRTMLG
+668 DLVDSVRIMLG

-692 LPKVDLADLER
+692 LPKVDLPDLER
-703 FLTLAMEANGRRIMR
+703 FLTLAMEVNGRRVMR
-718 RDDGL
+718 REDGL
-723 EVLAPDAWAQADY
+723 EVLAPEAWAEADY

-744 LVFDRNAKLS
+744 LVFDRSAKLG

-767 ALFDRALLDSE
+767 ALFDRALRDGE

-790 DSPLLIASIAD
+790 ETPLLIASIAD

-807 HSIQRIVVGASHSTN
+807 HSIQRILVGAWQSSD

-836 LNTLARSDLPD
+836 LNTLGRSDFTEPPEI
-847 TVMVDRETLAV
+847 DRKTLSA
-858 LRNELMHAIETNAG
+858 LREKLVCALEAEANT
-872 NIAESMIRP
+872 IAEAMVRP
-881 VVRGEMLL
+881 VVRGELLL
-889 LPEPGRQKPLLPTLI
+889 LPEA
-904 DDPIEF
+904 

>member
-1 MADTLAALAPNTA
+1 MPEALAELHPNTPVVHA
-14 VAHPQHGFGQ
+14 QHGFGQ
-24 VVADTGPTVV
+24 VVADAGATVV
-34 VRFGAAI
+34 VRFTGAI
-41 HAVLRDE
+41 HAVLREE
-48 LTLARSLDLALG
+48 LTLARSLELALCDGKIDPSG
-60 DGAVD
+60 DA
-65 DSSDGL
+65 L

-78 IRSVN
+78 IRSIN

-190 VASIHTLRREVS
+190 VASVHTLRREVS

-264 GKDYGFFS
+264 GKDFGFFS
-272 LLSLLDNKLFGPDK
+272 LLSLLDDKIFGPDK
-286 DEDAQLAQL
+286 DEDAQLSQL
-295 PDFVIRNN
+295 PDFMIRNN

-321 QSREYSFSEA
+321 ESREYSFSDA
-331 ERAFYETLSTF
+331 ERAFYDTLSAF
-342 IIDGRTYASTLDGRA
+342 IIDGRAYASTLDGRA

-378 IRTAL
+378 IRSAL
-383 VRRRDKLAAVAEQA
+383 IRRRDKLAAVAEQA
-397 RTPKLVASHI
+397 RAPKLVVPQSN
-407 SEDETLD
+407 EDETLD

-448 IVREQKIDRLVSLIE
+448 IVREQKVDRLVNLID
-463 DELPANEPVLLFTE
+463 DELPLNEPVLLFTE

-487 ALHARFGHGCCAFI
+487 ALHERFGHGCCAFI
-501 NGDDRLEDVALANG
+501 NGDDRLDDVALANG

-530 FNSGDVR
+530 FNGGDVR

-551 QELCA
+551 QDRCA

-630 IGMTGASTFEALFAG
+630 IGMTGASSFEALFAG
-645 GQAHGRRGLDDWF
+645 GQVHGRKGLDDWF

-692 LPKVDLADLER
+692 LPKVDLPDLER
-703 FLTLAMEANGRRIMR
+703 FLTLAMEANGRRVMR
-718 RDDGL
+718 REDGL
-723 EVLAPDAWAQADY
+723 EVLAPEAWAEADY

-744 LVFDRNAKLS
+744 LVFDRSAKLG

-767 ALFDRALLDSE
+767 ALFDRALRDGE

-790 DSPLLIASIAD
+790 ETPLLIASIAD

-807 HSIQRIVVGASHSTN
+807 HSIQRILVGAWQSSD

-836 LNTLARSDLPD
+836 LNALGRSDLPEPPVIGWEPLD
-847 TVMVDRETLAV
+847 ALREKLVCA
-858 LRNELMHAIETNAG
+858 LEAEANI
-872 NIAESMIRP
+872 IAEAMIRP
-881 VVRGEMLL
+881 VVRGEILL
-889 LPEPGRQKPLLPTLI
+889 LPEA
-904 DDPIEF
+904 